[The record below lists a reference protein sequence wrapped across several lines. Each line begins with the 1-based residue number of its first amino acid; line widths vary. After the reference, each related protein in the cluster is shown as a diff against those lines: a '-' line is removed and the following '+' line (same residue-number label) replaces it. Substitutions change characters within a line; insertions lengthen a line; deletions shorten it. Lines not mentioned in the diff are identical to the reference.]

1 LVSANT
7 GGFKRVAVNKD
18 GTDRELYAKQLLT
31 EAVQFWFP
39 FLGFLAVEL
48 WLDGNSY
55 LFNPN
60 AET

>member
-1 LVSANT
+1 MPATT
-7 GGFKRVAVNKD
+7 GGFKRAAVAKD
-18 GTDRELYAKQLLT
+18 GTDRELYLKQLLT
-31 EAVQFWFP
+31 EAVQFRFP
-39 FLGFLAVEL
+39 FFGFLAVEL

>member
-1 LVSANT
+1 M
-7 GGFKRVAVNKD
+7 AVNKD

-31 EAVQFWFP
+31 EAVQSRFP
-39 FLGFLAVEL
+39 VFGFLAVEL

>member
-1 LVSANT
+1 MA
-7 GGFKRVAVNKD
+7 VAKD

-55 LFNPN
+55 LINPN